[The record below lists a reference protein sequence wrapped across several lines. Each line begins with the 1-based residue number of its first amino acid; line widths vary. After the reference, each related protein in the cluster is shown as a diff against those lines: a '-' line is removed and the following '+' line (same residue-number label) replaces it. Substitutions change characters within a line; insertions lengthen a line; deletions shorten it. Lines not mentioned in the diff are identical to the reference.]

1 MIQRKETINISLTPR
16 EIESEIWNMDSE
28 EQADL
33 ILAMAQ
39 RYKNN
44 TYSALMQMVSV
55 EDDFKKMLNDDEK
68 RDAIRLFET
77 ILEYLKGGKE

>member
-44 TYSALMQMVSV
+44 TGLVIMQIANV
-55 EDDFKKMLNDDEK
+55 EDDFEKLLNNDEK
-68 RDAIRLFET
+68 EDAIRLFET